1 MRNSVR
7 VKQLAVVTGVALF
20 TTGVAAVANDEG
32 NLNASLRGRYAFT
45 TKRTCTSSPVPF
57 TPPFFNVSPAGSTLQ
72 TSSESGI
79 ITYHGNGKADQSGR
93 GSQLS
98 FSSPFIPIAGTN
110 VLTGAA
116 TASIVEFTSRVNYTV
131 NPDGTVETATESDFT
146 IVFPAP
152 GSTGTTTGTVGRL
165 QIADGK
171 SMLVSAP
178 AEALTVET
186 VNVIPPAG
194 SPFTSY
200 RICSRSTTQTK
211 LPGN

>member
-7 VKQLAVVTGVALF
+7 VKQLALVTGVALF
-20 TTGVAAVANDEG
+20 ITGVAAVAGDEG

-57 TPPFFNVSPAGSTLQ
+57 IPPFFNVSPAGSTLQ

-98 FSSPFIPIAGTN
+98 FSSPF
-110 VLTGAA
+110 TGAA

-131 NPDGTVETATESDFT
+131 NPDGTVDTATESDFT
-146 IVFPAP
+146 FVFPAP
-152 GSTGTTTGTVGRL
+152 GSTGTTTGMVGRL

-186 VNVIPPAG
+186 VNVNPPVG
-194 SPFTSY
+194 SPFTAY
-200 RICSRSTTQTK
+200 RICSRSSTQTK